1 MAIDT
6 LMGFGG
12 LEVILHANVNLY
24 LRNIFFY
31 YLCHRGRTSKHLLA
45 TTQQLDFF
53 WDRILCAVPLLR
65 LYFEDVLKSQ
75 K

>member
-12 LEVILHANVNLY
+12 LEVILHSNVSLY
-24 LRNIFFY
+24 LRNWFFY
-31 YLCHRGRTSKHLLA
+31 CLYHRGRTSKYNLVITQHLH
-45 TTQQLDFF
+45 FF
-53 WDRILCAVPLLR
+53 WDRKFCVVPL
-65 LYFEDVLKSQ
+65 YIHFDHVFKSQ